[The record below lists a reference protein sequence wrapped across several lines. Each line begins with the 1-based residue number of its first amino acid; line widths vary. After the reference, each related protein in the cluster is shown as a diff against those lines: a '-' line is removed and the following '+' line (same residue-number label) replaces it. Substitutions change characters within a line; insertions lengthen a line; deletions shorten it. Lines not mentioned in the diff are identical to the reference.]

1 MTELTEHRE
10 YLRGCPR
17 DRRSIGRH
25 SQRVYVHN
33 GIRYLL
39 DRTLDATSPFF
50 TLIRFTDKALLGKEI
65 EINNERYWGGGWSWK
80 RAVAAAQAELSG
92 LGVLPV
98 EWPPKPETGA

>member
-1 MTELTEHRE
+1 MVELTEHRE

-39 DRTLDATSPFF
+39 DRTLDASLPFF
-50 TLIRFTDKALLGKEI
+50 TLTRFTDKALMGREI
-65 EINNERYWGGGWSWK
+65 EVNNERYWGSGWSWTK
-80 RAVAAAQAELSG
+80 AIAAAQAEIAG
-92 LGVLPV
+92 LGVLPIV
-98 EWPPKPETGA
+98 CPKKV